1 MVEKKVGTLP
11 VETRRLWIEPED
23 PEFSIARQCD
33 LAGLARSS
41 FYYQPVATESEENL
55 RLMREIDELYLERPF
70 YGSPRMTLWL
80 RERGWEVN
88 EKRVARLMRLMGLQA
103 IVPGPHTSRPRTQDP
118 VYPYLLEGLEIVEP
132 DMVWCAD
139 ITYVPV
145 RHGYLYLVAI
155 MDWYSRYVLSW
166 ELSNTLD
173 ADFCLLALDRALRRG
188 RPAIFNTDRGSQF
201 TSRDFTSRLE
211 QARVEISMDGRGCAM
226 DNLFIER
233 LWRTVKYEDLYL
245 RDYGDGW
252 DAHSGLSRYFPFYN
266 EERPHQALGYR
277 TPAEVYFG

>member
-1 MVEKKVGTLP
+1 
-11 VETRRLWIEPED
+11 
-23 PEFSIARQCD
+23 
-33 LAGLARSS
+33 
-41 FYYQPVATESEENL
+41 
-55 RLMREIDELYLERPF
+55 
-70 YGSPRMTLWL
+70 
-80 RERGWEVN
+80 
-88 EKRVARLMRLMGLQA
+88 MRLMGLQA
-103 IVPGPHTSRPRTQDP
+103 IVPGPHTSRPRTHDP

-145 RHGYLYLVAI
+145 RHGYLYLVAV

-166 ELSNTLD
+166 ELSNSLD
-173 ADFCLLALDRALRRG
+173 ADFCVVALDRALRRG
-188 RPAIFNTDRGSQF
+188 RPAIFNTDQGSQF

-211 QARVEISMDGRGCAM
+211 QARVEISMDGRGRAM

-245 RDYGDGW
+245 RDYRDGR
-252 DAHSGLSRYFPFYN
+252 DVHAGLGRYFPFYN
-266 EERPHQALGYR
+266 EDRPHQGLEYR